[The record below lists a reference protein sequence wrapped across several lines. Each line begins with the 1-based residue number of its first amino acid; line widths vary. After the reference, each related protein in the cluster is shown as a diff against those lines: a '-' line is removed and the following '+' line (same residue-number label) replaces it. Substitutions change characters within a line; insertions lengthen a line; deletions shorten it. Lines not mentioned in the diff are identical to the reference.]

1 MGKGEYME
9 INEFINILVY
19 GLVFGIFLSF
29 IPYIL
34 GLLVNIFIKI
44 IKEI

>member
-1 MGKGEYME
+1 MGKGKYME
-9 INEFINILVY
+9 VNGFINILVY
-19 GLVFGIFLSF
+19 GLIFGVFLSF